1 MDENASIAEPL
12 LTQATHVWEIDSSK
26 KICIMYYQSDY
37 WKPMIP
43 ELDATKL
50 TLRCANV
57 KELCHIELWNSRK
70 LY

>member
-1 MDENASIAEPL
+1 MEENASIAEPL

-37 WKPMIP
+37 WEPMIP

-50 TLRCANV
+50 TLRCADV